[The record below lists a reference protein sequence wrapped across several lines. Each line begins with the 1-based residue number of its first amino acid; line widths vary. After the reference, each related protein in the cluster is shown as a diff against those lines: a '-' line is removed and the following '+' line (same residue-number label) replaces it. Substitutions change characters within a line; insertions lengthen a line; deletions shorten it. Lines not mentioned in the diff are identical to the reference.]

1 MIATVEKRQQVDH
14 ARRAAAELGKVALNE
29 VANRH
34 CPLVSYMYIY
44 RIVFAL
50 FNIVLSPTHMQLPP
64 RNDVVNKVKF
74 LEPIS
79 KMW

>member
-50 FNIVLSPTHMQLPP
+50 FNIS
-64 RNDVVNKVKF
+64 
-74 LEPIS
+74 LEPHPHAAPTKKRCGEQSQIS
-79 KMW
+79 